1 MNGASLSKMLSD
13 KIYAIS
19 GEQVCRR
26 MKDVLD
32 IYVLSFITEVD
43 ADALC
48 RIWEETGRKPGN
60 FEAFKMKFT
69 ELNEAYGKMKG
80 IKNKPDFIDVY
91 TRVSNLVGSLALQRE
106 TVIPDKEKSR

>member
-1 MNGASLSKMLSD
+1 
-13 KIYAIS
+13 
-19 GEQVCRR
+19 
-26 MKDVLD
+26 
-32 IYVLSFITEVD
+32 
-43 ADALC
+43 
-48 RIWEETGRKPGN
+48 
-60 FEAFKMKFT
+60 MKFT